1 MKNSTLG
8 ARSSIVISW
17 QLTDCNLGTLCD
29 KKVSKVVS
37 RMAELGQKPARPTKY
52 QQQGPVEFL
61 AVQGGCEGN
70 VFLRISG

>member
-1 MKNSTLG
+1 
-8 ARSSIVISW
+8 
-17 QLTDCNLGTLCD
+17 
-29 KKVSKVVS
+29 
-37 RMAELGQKPARPTKY
+37 MAELGQKPARPTKY